1 MKDLCDIFN
10 DNDYSKMV
18 WDDNDM
24 LVPTSDI
31 VDKYEDDDYMQELD
45 VEGLEIEDEEC

>member
-10 DNDYSKMV
+10 DNDYSRMR
-18 WDDNDM
+18 WDENDM

-31 VDKYEDDDYMQELD
+31 VDKYEEDDFMQELD
-45 VEGLEIEDEEC
+45 ITDLEDDYED